1 MNLLNLITLEPR
13 ELLTFNEYP
22 SQLKLTLKP
31 LEIKIFLYQIE
42 NIKLISL
49 NVITLSISHCNNKM
63 YEDLF
68 ETGKV
73 RLSWYLRVF
82 DDLEICVT
90 DVLIKKINFL
100 EFSDFKNKYCG
111 LSLLIYRLIC
121 IGILINVNY

>member
-1 MNLLNLITLEPR
+1 
-13 ELLTFNEYP
+13 
-22 SQLKLTLKP
+22 
-31 LEIKIFLYQIE
+31 
-42 NIKLISL
+42 
-49 NVITLSISHCNNKM
+49 M
-63 YEDLF
+63 YEDFF

-73 RLSWYLRVF
+73 RLSWFLRVF

-100 EFSDFKNKYCG
+100 EFSSLKNKYCG